1 MQFLNLTLVFHII
14 IGGFMITNPNLF
26 STQSGNGVGF
36 NVPSLPIN
44 PNDELMKTV
53 GVLDADQ
60 SEFNELKDDPLV
72 KIVSKVGERVQ
83 FFHQ

>member
-26 STQSGNGVGF
+26 TTHTGNGVGF
-36 NVPSLPIN
+36 NVPSLPVN
-44 PNDELMKTV
+44 PNDELMRSV

-60 SEFNELKDDPLV
+60 SEFNELQEDPMV
-72 KIVSKVGERVQ
+72 KLLSKVGERIQ